1 MPVFAYK
8 ALTAGT
14 YATVDARLEAKDLRH
29 AKQQIRDMG
38 LLVQK
43 LEQIQ
48 DQRTE
53 EALKKFALRFS
64 LGLPEKQLLVFTQ
77 QLAVVLEAG
86 IPLIEALFIL
96 EQQTTNPKL
105 QQILAEVRQEVMNGK
120 LFSEAMAQTGDFD
133 RLFITMLKT
142 GESTGELDN
151 ALFALYDLRDKAFK
165 LRARVKKAMTM
176 PAIAALI
183 IVGVIIIMLTFVI
196 PQFQEFFTNQ
206 KQELPLITTLMITI
220 SKIVCTYWWG
230 VILAMVGGA
239 LWFNTYRQGVGKP
252 KVDRLIIQ
260 LPFVGGLVKRVYTLR
275 FISTLN
281 TLLSGGI
288 ILSEAL
294 DRAAGT
300 IPNVDFQTAFASAKE
315 TLMKGGAI
323 SKTLEKEGLFPPMVT
338 KMMAIGEQTGEF
350 EKMLNKAIGFME
362 DEVDAAMHAMTE
374 MIQPLMTVVG
384 GGIILFMFAAIYLP
398 IFQIAK
404 GG

>member
-1 MPVFAYK
+1 
-8 ALTAGT
+8 
-14 YATVDARLEAKDLRH
+14 
-29 AKQQIRDMG
+29 
-38 LLVQK
+38 
-43 LEQIQ
+43 
-48 DQRTE
+48 
-53 EALKKFALRFS
+53 
-64 LGLPEKQLLVFTQ
+64 
-77 QLAVVLEAG
+77 
-86 IPLIEALFIL
+86 
-96 EQQTTNPKL
+96 
-105 QQILAEVRQEVMNGK
+105 
-120 LFSEAMAQTGDFD
+120 
-133 RLFITMLKT
+133 
-142 GESTGELDN
+142 
-151 ALFALYDLRDKAFK
+151 
-165 LRARVKKAMTM
+165 MTM

>member
-14 YATVDARLEAKDLRH
+14 YATVDARLEAKDLHH

>member
-14 YATVDARLEAKDLRH
+14 YAPVDARLEAKDLRH

-43 LEQIQ
+43 LEEIQ
-48 DQRTE
+48 EQRTE
-53 EALKKFALRFS
+53 DALKKFALRFS

-120 LFSEAMAQTGDFD
+120 LFSEAMAQTGNFD
-133 RLFITMLKT
+133 RLFITLLKT

-220 SKIVCTYWWG
+220 SKVVCTYWWG
-230 VILAMVGGA
+230 VILALAGGVI
-239 LWFNTYRQGVGKP
+239 WFNIYRQGVGKP
-252 KVDRLIIQ
+252 VVDRLIIQ
-260 LPFVGGLVKRVYTLR
+260 LPLVGGLVKRVYTLR

-294 DRAAGT
+294 DRASGT
-300 IPNVDFQTAFASAKE
+300 IPNVDFQTAFAAAKE
-315 TLMKGGAI
+315 TLMKGNGI
-323 SKTLEKEGLFPPMVT
+323 SKTLEKEGIFPPMVT

-350 EKMLNKAIGFME
+350 EKMLNKAIGFMD

>member
-38 LLVQK
+38 LLLQK

-398 IFQIAK
+398 IFQITK